1 MAHYRDDLEA
11 ARARIETLEA
21 RIREREASLEA
32 RDAELAELRAE
43 LARARRGQGGA
54 SSPELYDPPSR
65 PRAALVALAACAFMT
80 TAAYAVMRP
89 ARCSMGSRPPRATA
103 PVEVQLV
110 HQRPQGLPSRPQV
123 IRPPSAPIA
132 PNAPSAPNAAKVEVR
147 PEVVVESPHD
157 RSRRD

>member
-43 LARARRGQGGA
+43 LARARRGEGA
-54 SSPELYDPPSR
+54 GSSPELYDPPSR

-80 TAAYAVMRP
+80 AAAYAVVRP
-89 ARCSMGSRPPRATA
+89 TRCHFVTHTPRASA

-110 HQRPQGLPSRPQV
+110 QPRPQGLPRRPQV
-123 IRPPSAPIA
+123 VRPPGAAIG
-132 PNAPSAPNAAKVEVR
+132 PNAAEVEAR

-157 RSRRD
+157 RSRGD

>member
-1 MAHYRDDLEA
+1 MAHYRDELEA

-43 LARARRGQGGA
+43 LARARRGQDGA
-54 SSPELYDPPSR
+54 PSPALDDLPGR

-80 TAAYAVMRP
+80 AASYAVIRP
-89 ARCSMGSRPPRATA
+89 ARCHFTTRVPRASA
-103 PVEVQLV
+103 PVEVQL
-110 HQRPQGLPSRPQV
+110 HPQRPQSLPHRARRLPAQS
-123 IRPPSAPIA
+123 
-132 PNAPSAPNAAKVEVR
+132 APSAGEVEVR